1 MGRVK
6 ASTKS
11 RAADFTKKTETPEI
25 PYIPKNATE
34 NRAGGTRKIIRE
46 QKKEENKKRIIENSD
61 FVHTPE
67 RSPKK
72 RRKTYLRNPS

>member
-34 NRAGGTRKIIRE
+34 NRIYSAAHT
-46 QKKEENKKRIIENSD
+46 QKLIKRIIENSD